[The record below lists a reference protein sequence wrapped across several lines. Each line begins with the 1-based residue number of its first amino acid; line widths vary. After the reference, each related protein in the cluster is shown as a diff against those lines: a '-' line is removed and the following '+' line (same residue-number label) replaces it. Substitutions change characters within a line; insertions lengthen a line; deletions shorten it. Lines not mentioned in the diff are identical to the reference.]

1 MKRFYLSHAM
11 LSGLCGVLG
20 MITFGIVTHVP
31 GGAVPVAADTVT
43 VTQARTEAL
52 TVTEAATVTMG
63 DTRFA
68 PATVRIRRG
77 ETVTWRNTNAM
88 VHTVTGAGF
97 DSGNIASGATFSRT
111 FDRPGTYSYHCKPHQ
126 AAGMVGTVVVTE

>member
-1 MKRFYLSHAM
+1 MGGAMKRFYLSHAM
-11 LSGLCGVLG
+11 ASALCGALG
-20 MITFGIVTHVP
+20 MITFGIVTHAPV
-31 GGAVPVAADTVT
+31 GAAPLAAESLFV
-43 VTQARTEAL
+43 REAL

-63 DTRFA
+63 DTKFS

-77 ETVTWRNTNAM
+77 ETVTWRNSNAM

-97 DSGNIASGATFSRT
+97 DSGNMASGATFSRT
-111 FDRPGTYSYHCKPHQ
+111 FDRPGTYNYHCKPHQ